1 MTFITIKRE
10 SKYGAGKKN
19 QREIFIHLFIISVH
33 FNGFYLGFF
42 FFFFLCKRILFAYN
56 CKFFFF
62 EFETALNQNIK
73 SSRRRGEGSVLGGVA
88 VFSRSR
94 FSVWKELSQLQGS
107 LRRALL
113 HWTEGTRREAGRSEC
128 WEAAQKKKRRSL
140 FPLLST
146 PLLSSPLPL
155 LSSCSLPV
163 GSSSREAK
171 PPLLCGDTY
180 VFRGQT
186 DFRPGACTEGERTGR
201 ANSHTETVQLGN
213 DTQRN

>member
-1 MTFITIKRE
+1 MERAVPITGQSPPCSAPLDRGNKARGGPIRM
-10 SKYGAGKKN
+10 
-19 QREIFIHLFIISVH
+19 
-33 FNGFYLGFF
+33 LGSGP
-42 FFFFLCKRILFAYN
+42 
-56 CKFFFF
+56 
-62 EFETALNQNIK
+62 E
-73 SSRRRGEGSVLGGVA
+73 
-88 VFSRSR
+88 
-94 FSVWKELSQLQGS
+94 
-107 LRRALL
+107 
-113 HWTEGTRREAGRSEC
+113 
-128 WEAAQKKKRRSL
+128 KKRRSL

-186 DFRPGACTEGERTGR
+186 DFRPGACTEGERTGH

-213 DTQRN
+213 NTQRNQRGKRTPVWSFSKKKTKKKKGENPFRNTEKIKSSYCSEGKRAFYRILFHVFITFVNIAVMHIIR

>member
-1 MTFITIKRE
+1 MERAVPITGQSPPCSAPLDRGNKARGGPIRM
-10 SKYGAGKKN
+10 
-19 QREIFIHLFIISVH
+19 
-33 FNGFYLGFF
+33 LGSGP
-42 FFFFLCKRILFAYN
+42 
-56 CKFFFF
+56 
-62 EFETALNQNIK
+62 E
-73 SSRRRGEGSVLGGVA
+73 
-88 VFSRSR
+88 
-94 FSVWKELSQLQGS
+94 
-107 LRRALL
+107 
-113 HWTEGTRREAGRSEC
+113 
-128 WEAAQKKKRRSL
+128 KKRRSL

-186 DFRPGACTEGERTGR
+186 DFRPGACTEGERTGH

-213 DTQRN
+213 NTQRNQRGKRTPVWSFSKKKTKKKREKIRSEIQKKSKAVIAQKVKEPFIVFYFTCSSYSLISLSCIL